1 MAPQGALAN
10 ILGIMGM
17 SSSKTEVVRQAQT
30 PSVSLLEENNY
41 TEVWEWDIAGHLE
54 TASFKVLSEPN

>member
-41 TEVWEWDIAGHLE
+41 TEVWE
-54 TASFKVLSEPN
+54 